1 MGIMSDYPKRRVL
14 FKGPIAEV
22 SLVGSVTKIKYGRHK
37 DGDII
42 WVHTLDAQ
50 AEPERFVAPPQEE
63 TVEDL
68 PKAPEDVRRM
78 LIPPVPDSFVEQE
91 VPQGVIEVEG
101 RPTRQTVAKSSAKP
115 RKKAVVQ
122 AAVEPP
128 IVEVEPEDDDEEEA

>member
-1 MGIMSDYPKRRVL
+1 MGMMSDYPKRRVL
-14 FKGPIAEV
+14 FKGPLAEV

-37 DGDII
+37 DGDIL

-78 LIPPVPDSFVEQE
+78 LVPPVPDSFVEEE
-91 VPQGVIEVEG
+91 VPQGLVEVEG
-101 RPTRQTVAKSSAKP
+101 RPTKRVVAKSRAKP
-115 RKKAVVQ
+115 RKKAVEQ
-122 AAVEPP
+122 TTVEPP
-128 IVEVEPEDDDEEEA
+128 IIEVEPEDDDEEEA